1 MDSKRITALRAIMKR
16 EGIDYYYIPTADFHE
31 SEYVVEY
38 FKARKFITGFTGSAG
53 VAVIGQEEAWLWTDG
68 RYFIQAAAQIE
79 GSGFGLMKMGQ
90 EGVPTVMQYLG
101 EKLQEGQCIGFDARV
116 VNTNDAKEF
125 AKIAAKKHGSLKTDK
140 DLLDEVWTDRPALVH
155 QPADVLKDEFNG
167 EATASKL
174 ARVREQME
182 KEEAQYHIIS
192 TLDDIAWILNVRGND
207 IPHVPVVLSFLV
219 IGKEDTM
226 WFVEENALSDAVKEM
241 AAECGIT
248 IRPYED
254 VYAYA
259 ATIPEHSTVLLD
271 KRKVNYRITNALS
284 ETVHIVSKAN
294 PSQLMKAIKN
304 EIELENTRKAHLLD
318 GIAVTKFMYWLK
330 KNVGKIP
337 MDEVSVSDYLQS
349 LREQMEGYR
358 DISFDTIAGYNANAA
373 MMHYSATETDKKN
386 IEPEGLY
393 LVDSGGQYVGGTT
406 DVTRTIA
413 LGPVTDTMKKHFSKT
428 ACGMLRLADTRF
440 LYGCTGK
447 NVDIMAREPLW
458 ECYIDYKCGT
468 GHGIGYILNVH
479 EGPQN
484 IRWRFNPGVKE
495 AVLEEGMIV
504 SDEPGVYIE
513 GSHGIRIENILEVV
527 KEEKNG
533 DGQFMAFRHLTYV
546 PVDLDVID
554 TQYMEPSD
562 VRKLNAYH
570 AEVYKRLSP
579 YFEGEELEML
589 KKATRAV

>member
-125 AKIAAKKHGSLKTDK
+125 AKIAAKKHGSLKTDN

-219 IGKEDTM
+219 IGKEDAM

-259 ATIPEHSTVLLD
+259 ATIPENSTVLLD

-294 PSQLMKAIKN
+294 PSQLMKSIKN

-373 MMHYSATETDKKN
+373 MMHYKA
-386 IEPEGLY
+386 EPDTAAKLEPQGML
-393 LVDSGGQYVGGTT
+393 LVDSGGHYDTGTT
-406 DVTRTIA
+406 DITRTFV
-413 LGPVTDTMKKHFSKT
+413 LGPISDIQKKHFTMVVKSN
-428 ACGMLRLADTRF
+428 LNLANVKF
-440 LYGCTGK
+440 LYGCNGISLD
-447 NVDIMAREPLW
+447 VICREPIWKENL
-458 ECYIDYKCGT
+458 DYQCGT
-468 GHGIGYILNVH
+468 GHGVGYLLNVH
-479 EGPQN
+479 EGPN
-484 IRWRFNPGVKE
+484 SFRWQYRPGFDNPFE
-495 AVLEEGMIV
+495 AGMITT
-504 SDEPGVYIE
+504 DEPGIYLQDQY
-513 GSHGIRIENILEVV
+513 GIRTENELICF
-527 KEEKNG
+527 KGEKNQY
-533 DGQFMAFRHLTYV
+533 GQFMGFENITYV
-546 PVDLDVID
+546 PIDLDGID
-554 TQYMEPSD
+554 KQY
-562 VRKLNAYH
+562 LNAEDVKQLNDYH
-570 AEVYKRLSP
+570 KMVYEKISP
-579 YFEGEELEML
+579 YMTPEENEWL
-589 KKATRAV
+589 KEYTREI

>member
-125 AKIAAKKHGSLKTDK
+125 AKIATKKHGSLKTDK

-155 QPADVLKDEFNG
+155 QLADVLKDEFNG

-182 KEEAQYHIIS
+182 KEDAQYHIIS

-219 IGKEDTM
+219 IGKEDAM

-259 ATIPEHSTVLLD
+259 ATIPEHSIVLLD

-373 MMHYSATETDKKN
+373 MMHYKA
-386 IEPEGLY
+386 EPDTAAKLEPQGML
-393 LVDSGGQYVGGTT
+393 LVDSGGHYDTGTT
-406 DVTRTIA
+406 DITRTFV
-413 LGPVTDTMKKHFSKT
+413 LGPISDIQKKHFTMVVKSN
-428 ACGMLRLADTRF
+428 LNLANVKF
-440 LYGCTGK
+440 LYGCNGISLD
-447 NVDIMAREPLW
+447 VICREPIWKENL
-458 ECYIDYKCGT
+458 DYQCGT
-468 GHGIGYILNVH
+468 GHGVGYLLNVH
-479 EGPQN
+479 EGPN
-484 IRWRFNPGVKE
+484 SFRWQYRPGFDNPFE
-495 AVLEEGMIV
+495 AGMITT
-504 SDEPGVYIE
+504 DEPGIYLQDQY
-513 GSHGIRIENILEVV
+513 GIRTENELICV
-527 KEEKNG
+527 KGEKNQY
-533 DGQFMAFRHLTYV
+533 GQFMGFENITYV
-546 PVDLDVID
+546 PIDLDGID
-554 TQYMEPSD
+554 KQY
-562 VRKLNAYH
+562 LNAEDVKQLNDYH
-570 AEVYKRLSP
+570 KMVYEKISP
-579 YFEGEELEML
+579 YMTPEENEWL
-589 KKATRAV
+589 KEYTRAI

>member
-68 RYFIQAAAQIE
+68 RYFIQAASQIE

-125 AKIAAKKHGSLKTDK
+125 AKIAAKKHGSLKTDR
-140 DLLDEVWTDRPALVH
+140 DLLDEVWTDRPALIH

-219 IGKEDTM
+219 IGKEDAM

-259 ATIPEHSTVLLD
+259 ATIPENSTVLLD

-373 MMHYSATETDKKN
+373 MMHYKA
-386 IEPEGLY
+386 EPDTAAKLEPQGML
-393 LVDSGGQYVGGTT
+393 LVDSGGHYDTGTT
-406 DVTRTIA
+406 DITRTFV
-413 LGPVTDTMKKHFSKT
+413 LGPISDIQKKHFTMVVKSN
-428 ACGMLRLADTRF
+428 LNLANVKF
-440 LYGCTGK
+440 LYGCNGISLD
-447 NVDIMAREPLW
+447 VICREPIWKENL
-458 ECYIDYKCGT
+458 DYQCGT
-468 GHGIGYILNVH
+468 GHGVGYLLNVH
-479 EGPQN
+479 EGPN
-484 IRWRFNPGVKE
+484 SFRWQYRPGFDNPFE
-495 AVLEEGMIV
+495 AGMITT
-504 SDEPGVYIE
+504 DEPGIYLQDQY
-513 GSHGIRIENILEVV
+513 GIRTENELICV
-527 KEEKNG
+527 KGEKNQY
-533 DGQFMAFRHLTYV
+533 GQFMGFENITYV
-546 PVDLDVID
+546 PIDLDGID
-554 TQYMEPSD
+554 KQY
-562 VRKLNAYH
+562 LNAEDVKQLNDYH
-570 AEVYKRLSP
+570 KMVYEKISP
-579 YFEGEELEML
+579 YMTPEENEWL
-589 KKATRAV
+589 KEYTRAI

>member
-125 AKIAAKKHGSLKTDK
+125 AKIAAKKHGSLKTDN

-155 QPADVLKDEFNG
+155 QQADVLKDEFNG

-219 IGKEDTM
+219 IGKEDAM
-226 WFVEENALSDAVKEM
+226 WFVEENALSNAVKEM

-259 ATIPEHSTVLLD
+259 ATIPENSTVLLD

-373 MMHYSATETDKKN
+373 MMHYKA
-386 IEPEGLY
+386 EPDTAAKLEPQGML
-393 LVDSGGQYVGGTT
+393 LVDSGGHYDTGTT
-406 DVTRTIA
+406 DITRTFV
-413 LGPVTDTMKKHFSKT
+413 LGPISDIQKKHFTMVVKSN
-428 ACGMLRLADTRF
+428 LNLANVKF
-440 LYGCTGK
+440 LYGCNGISLD
-447 NVDIMAREPLW
+447 VICREPIWKENL
-458 ECYIDYKCGT
+458 DYQCGT
-468 GHGIGYILNVH
+468 GHGVGYLLNVH
-479 EGPQN
+479 EGPN
-484 IRWRFNPGVKE
+484 SFRWQYRPGFDNPFE
-495 AVLEEGMIV
+495 AGMITT
-504 SDEPGVYIE
+504 DEPGIYLQDQY
-513 GSHGIRIENILEVV
+513 GIRTENELICV
-527 KEEKNG
+527 KGEKNQY
-533 DGQFMAFRHLTYV
+533 GQFMGFENITYV
-546 PVDLDVID
+546 PIDLDGID
-554 TQYMEPSD
+554 KQY
-562 VRKLNAYH
+562 LNAEDVKQLNDYH
-570 AEVYKRLSP
+570 KMVYEKISP
-579 YFEGEELEML
+579 YMTPEENEWL
-589 KKATRAV
+589 KEYTREI

>member
-68 RYFIQAAAQIE
+68 RYFIQAASQIE

-125 AKIAAKKHGSLKTDK
+125 AKIAAKKHGSLKTDN

-219 IGKEDTM
+219 IGKEDAM

-259 ATIPEHSTVLLD
+259 ATIPENSTVLLD

-373 MMHYSATETDKKN
+373 MMHYKA
-386 IEPEGLY
+386 EPDTAAKLEPQGML
-393 LVDSGGQYVGGTT
+393 LVDSGGHYDTGTT
-406 DVTRTIA
+406 DITRTFV
-413 LGPVTDTMKKHFSKT
+413 LGPISDIQKKHFTMVVKSN
-428 ACGMLRLADTRF
+428 LNLANVKF
-440 LYGCTGK
+440 LYGCNGISLD
-447 NVDIMAREPLW
+447 VICREPIWKENL
-458 ECYIDYKCGT
+458 DYQCGT
-468 GHGIGYILNVH
+468 GHGVGYLLNVH
-479 EGPQN
+479 EGPN
-484 IRWRFNPGVKE
+484 SFRWQYRPGFDNPFE
-495 AVLEEGMIV
+495 AGMITT
-504 SDEPGVYIE
+504 DEPGIYLQDQY
-513 GSHGIRIENILEVV
+513 GIRTENELICV
-527 KEEKNG
+527 KGEKNQY
-533 DGQFMAFRHLTYV
+533 GQFMGFENITYV
-546 PVDLDVID
+546 PIDLDGID
-554 TQYMEPSD
+554 KQY
-562 VRKLNAYH
+562 LNAEDVKQLNDYH
-570 AEVYKRLSP
+570 KMVYEKISP
-579 YFEGEELEML
+579 YMTPEENEWL
-589 KKATRAV
+589 KEYTREI

>member
-125 AKIAAKKHGSLKTDK
+125 AKIAAKKHGSLKTDN

-182 KEEAQYHIIS
+182 NEEAQYHIIS

-219 IGKEDTM
+219 IGKEDAM

-259 ATIPEHSTVLLD
+259 ATIPENSTVLLD

-373 MMHYSATETDKKN
+373 MMHYKA
-386 IEPEGLY
+386 EPDTAAKLEPQGML
-393 LVDSGGQYVGGTT
+393 LVDSGGHYDTGTT
-406 DVTRTIA
+406 DITRTFV
-413 LGPVTDTMKKHFSKT
+413 LGPISDIQKKHFTMVVKSN
-428 ACGMLRLADTRF
+428 LNLANVKF
-440 LYGCTGK
+440 LYGCNGISLD
-447 NVDIMAREPLW
+447 VICREPIWKENL
-458 ECYIDYKCGT
+458 DYQCGT
-468 GHGIGYILNVH
+468 GHGVGYLLNVH
-479 EGPQN
+479 EGPN
-484 IRWRFNPGVKE
+484 SFRWQYRPGFDNPFE
-495 AVLEEGMIV
+495 AGMITT
-504 SDEPGVYIE
+504 DEPGIYLQDQY
-513 GSHGIRIENILEVV
+513 GIRTENELICV
-527 KEEKNG
+527 KGEKNQY
-533 DGQFMAFRHLTYV
+533 GQFMGFENITYV
-546 PVDLDVID
+546 PIDLDGID
-554 TQYMEPSD
+554 KQY
-562 VRKLNAYH
+562 LNAEDVKQLNDYH
-570 AEVYKRLSP
+570 KMVYEKISP
-579 YFEGEELEML
+579 YMTPEENEWL
-589 KKATRAV
+589 KEYTREI

>member
-68 RYFIQAAAQIE
+68 RYFIQAASQIE

-125 AKIAAKKHGSLKTDK
+125 AKIAAKKHGSLKIDK

-167 EATASKL
+167 ESTASKL

-219 IGKEDTM
+219 IGKEDAM
-226 WFVEENALSDAVKEM
+226 WFVEENALSDVVKEM

-259 ATIPEHSTVLLD
+259 ATIPENSTVLLD

-373 MMHYSATETDKKN
+373 MMHYKA
-386 IEPEGLY
+386 EPDTAAKLEPQGML
-393 LVDSGGQYVGGTT
+393 LVDSGGHYDTGTT
-406 DVTRTIA
+406 DITRTFV
-413 LGPVTDTMKKHFSKT
+413 LGPISDIQKKHFTMVVKSN
-428 ACGMLRLADTRF
+428 LNLANVKF
-440 LYGCTGK
+440 LYGCNGISLD
-447 NVDIMAREPLW
+447 VICREPIWKENL
-458 ECYIDYKCGT
+458 DYQCGT
-468 GHGIGYILNVH
+468 GHGVGYLLNVH
-479 EGPQN
+479 EGPN
-484 IRWRFNPGVKE
+484 SFRWQYRPGFDNPFE
-495 AVLEEGMIV
+495 AGMITT
-504 SDEPGVYIE
+504 DEPGIYLQDQY
-513 GSHGIRIENILEVV
+513 GIRTENELICV
-527 KEEKNG
+527 KGEKNQY
-533 DGQFMAFRHLTYV
+533 GQFMGFENITYV
-546 PVDLDVID
+546 PIDLDGID
-554 TQYMEPSD
+554 KQY
-562 VRKLNAYH
+562 LNAEDVKQLNDYH
-570 AEVYKRLSP
+570 KMVYEKISP
-579 YFEGEELEML
+579 YMTSEENEWL
-589 KKATRAV
+589 KEYTRAI

>member
-68 RYFIQAAAQIE
+68 RYFIQAASQIE

-125 AKIAAKKHGSLKTDK
+125 AKIAAKKHGSLKTDN

-219 IGKEDTM
+219 IGKEDAM
-226 WFVEENALSDAVKEM
+226 WFVEENALSDEVKEM

-259 ATIPEHSTVLLD
+259 ATIPENSTVLLD

-373 MMHYSATETDKKN
+373 MMHYKA
-386 IEPEGLY
+386 EPDTAAKLEPQGML
-393 LVDSGGQYVGGTT
+393 LVDSGGHYDTGTT
-406 DVTRTIA
+406 DITRTFV
-413 LGPVTDTMKKHFSKT
+413 LGPISDIQKKHFTMVVKSN
-428 ACGMLRLADTRF
+428 LNLANVKF
-440 LYGCTGK
+440 LYGCNGISLD
-447 NVDIMAREPLW
+447 VICREPIWKENL
-458 ECYIDYKCGT
+458 DYQCGT
-468 GHGIGYILNVH
+468 GHGVGYLLNVH
-479 EGPQN
+479 EGPN
-484 IRWRFNPGVKE
+484 SFRWQYRPGFDNPFE
-495 AVLEEGMIV
+495 AGMITT
-504 SDEPGVYIE
+504 DEPGIYLQDQY
-513 GSHGIRIENILEVV
+513 GIRTENELICV
-527 KEEKNG
+527 KGEKNQY
-533 DGQFMAFRHLTYV
+533 GQFMGFENITYV
-546 PVDLDVID
+546 PIDLDGID
-554 TQYMEPSD
+554 KQY
-562 VRKLNAYH
+562 LNAEDVKQLNDYH
-570 AEVYKRLSP
+570 KMVYEKISP
-579 YFEGEELEML
+579 YMTSEENEWL
-589 KKATRAV
+589 KEYTRAI

>member
-125 AKIAAKKHGSLKTDK
+125 AKIAAKKHGSLKIDK

-219 IGKEDTM
+219 IGKEDAM

-259 ATIPEHSTVLLD
+259 ATIPENSTVLLD

-373 MMHYSATETDKKN
+373 MMHYKA
-386 IEPEGLY
+386 EPDTAAKLEPQGML
-393 LVDSGGQYVGGTT
+393 LVDSGGHYDTGTT
-406 DVTRTIA
+406 DITRTFV
-413 LGPVTDTMKKHFSKT
+413 LGPISDIQKKHFTMVVKSN
-428 ACGMLRLADTRF
+428 LNLANVKF
-440 LYGCTGK
+440 LYGCNGISLD
-447 NVDIMAREPLW
+447 VICREPIWKENL
-458 ECYIDYKCGT
+458 DYQCGT
-468 GHGIGYILNVH
+468 GHGVGYLLNVH
-479 EGPQN
+479 EGPN
-484 IRWRFNPGVKE
+484 SFRWQYRPGFDNPFE
-495 AVLEEGMIV
+495 AGMITT
-504 SDEPGVYIE
+504 DEPGIYLQDQY
-513 GSHGIRIENILEVV
+513 GIRTENELICV
-527 KEEKNG
+527 KGEKNQY
-533 DGQFMAFRHLTYV
+533 GQFMGFENITYV
-546 PVDLDVID
+546 PIDLDGID
-554 TQYMEPSD
+554 KQY
-562 VRKLNAYH
+562 LNAEDVKQLNDYH
-570 AEVYKRLSP
+570 KMVYEKISP
-579 YFEGEELEML
+579 YMTPEENEWL
-589 KKATRAV
+589 KEYTREI

>member
-125 AKIAAKKHGSLKTDK
+125 AKIAAKKHGSLKIDK

-167 EATASKL
+167 ESTASKL

-219 IGKEDTM
+219 IGKEDAM

-259 ATIPEHSTVLLD
+259 ATIPENSTVLLD

-373 MMHYSATETDKKN
+373 MMHYKA
-386 IEPEGLY
+386 EPDTAAKLEPQGML
-393 LVDSGGQYVGGTT
+393 LVDSGGHYDTGTT
-406 DVTRTIA
+406 DITRTFV
-413 LGPVTDTMKKHFSKT
+413 LGPISDIQKKHFTMVVKSN
-428 ACGMLRLADTRF
+428 LNLANVKF
-440 LYGCTGK
+440 LYGCNGISLD
-447 NVDIMAREPLW
+447 VICREPIWKENL
-458 ECYIDYKCGT
+458 DYQCGT
-468 GHGIGYILNVH
+468 GHGVGYLLNVH
-479 EGPQN
+479 EGPN
-484 IRWRFNPGVKE
+484 SFRWQYRPGFDNPFE
-495 AVLEEGMIV
+495 AGMITT
-504 SDEPGVYIE
+504 DEPGIYLQDQY
-513 GSHGIRIENILEVV
+513 GIRTENELICF
-527 KEEKNG
+527 KGEKNQY
-533 DGQFMAFRHLTYV
+533 GQFMGFENITYV
-546 PVDLDVID
+546 PIDLDGID
-554 TQYMEPSD
+554 KQY
-562 VRKLNAYH
+562 LNAEDVKQLNDYH
-570 AEVYKRLSP
+570 KMVYEKISP
-579 YFEGEELEML
+579 YMTPEENEWL
-589 KKATRAV
+589 KEYTREI

>member
-68 RYFIQAAAQIE
+68 RYFIQAASQIE

-125 AKIAAKKHGSLKTDK
+125 AKIAAKKHGSLKTDN

-219 IGKEDTM
+219 IGKEDAM

-259 ATIPEHSTVLLD
+259 ATIPENSTVLLD

-294 PSQLMKAIKN
+294 PSQLMKSIKN

-373 MMHYSATETDKKN
+373 MMHYKA
-386 IEPEGLY
+386 EPDTAAKLEPQGML
-393 LVDSGGQYVGGTT
+393 LVDSGGHYDTGTT
-406 DVTRTIA
+406 DITRTFV
-413 LGPVTDTMKKHFSKT
+413 LGPISDIQKKHFTMVVKSN
-428 ACGMLRLADTRF
+428 LNLANVKF
-440 LYGCTGK
+440 LYGCNGISLD
-447 NVDIMAREPLW
+447 VICREPIWKENL
-458 ECYIDYKCGT
+458 DYQCGT
-468 GHGIGYILNVH
+468 GHGVGYLLNVH
-479 EGPQN
+479 EGPN
-484 IRWRFNPGVKE
+484 SFRWQYRPGFDNPFE
-495 AVLEEGMIV
+495 AGMITT
-504 SDEPGVYIE
+504 DEPGIYLQDQY
-513 GSHGIRIENILEVV
+513 GIRTENELICV
-527 KEEKNG
+527 KGEKNQY
-533 DGQFMAFRHLTYV
+533 GQFMGFGNITYV
-546 PVDLDVID
+546 PIDLDGID
-554 TQYMEPSD
+554 KQH
-562 VRKLNAYH
+562 LNAEDVKQLNDYH
-570 AEVYKRLSP
+570 KMVYEKISP
-579 YFEGEELEML
+579 YMTPEENEWL
-589 KKATRAV
+589 KEYTREI

>member
-125 AKIAAKKHGSLKTDK
+125 AKIAAKKHGSLKTDN

-182 KEEAQYHIIS
+182 NEEAQYHIIS

-219 IGKEDTM
+219 IGKEDAM
-226 WFVEENALSDAVKEM
+226 WFVEENALNDAVKEM

-259 ATIPEHSTVLLD
+259 ATIPENSTVLLD

-373 MMHYSATETDKKN
+373 MMHYKA
-386 IEPEGLY
+386 EPDTAAKLEPQGML
-393 LVDSGGQYVGGTT
+393 LVDSGGHYDTGTT
-406 DVTRTIA
+406 DITRTFV
-413 LGPVTDTMKKHFSKT
+413 LGPISDIQKKHFTMVVKSN
-428 ACGMLRLADTRF
+428 LNLANVKF
-440 LYGCTGK
+440 LYGCNGISLD
-447 NVDIMAREPLW
+447 VICREPIWKENL
-458 ECYIDYKCGT
+458 DYQCGT
-468 GHGIGYILNVH
+468 GHGVGYLLNVH
-479 EGPQN
+479 EGPN
-484 IRWRFNPGVKE
+484 SFRWQYRPGFDNPFE
-495 AVLEEGMIV
+495 AGMITT
-504 SDEPGVYIE
+504 DEPGIYLQDQY
-513 GSHGIRIENILEVV
+513 GIRTENELICF
-527 KEEKNG
+527 KGEKNQY
-533 DGQFMAFRHLTYV
+533 GQFMGFENITYV
-546 PVDLDVID
+546 PIDLDGID
-554 TQYMEPSD
+554 KQYLSAED
-562 VRKLNAYH
+562 VKQLNDYH
-570 AEVYKRLSP
+570 KMVYEKISP
-579 YFEGEELEML
+579 YMTPEENEWL
-589 KKATRAV
+589 KEYTREI

>member
-68 RYFIQAAAQIE
+68 RYFIQAASQIE

-125 AKIAAKKHGSLKTDK
+125 AKIAAKKHGSLKTDN

-219 IGKEDTM
+219 IGKEDAM

-259 ATIPEHSTVLLD
+259 ATIPENSTVLLD

-294 PSQLMKAIKN
+294 PSQLMKSIKN

-373 MMHYSATETDKKN
+373 MMHYKA
-386 IEPEGLY
+386 EPDTAAKLEPQGML
-393 LVDSGGQYVGGTT
+393 LVDSGGHYDTGTT
-406 DVTRTIA
+406 DITRTFV
-413 LGPVTDTMKKHFSKT
+413 LGPISDIQKKHFTMVVKSN
-428 ACGMLRLADTRF
+428 LNLANVKF
-440 LYGCTGK
+440 LYGCNGISLD
-447 NVDIMAREPLW
+447 VICREPIWKENL
-458 ECYIDYKCGT
+458 DYQCGT
-468 GHGIGYILNVH
+468 GHGVGYLLNVH
-479 EGPQN
+479 EGPN
-484 IRWRFNPGVKE
+484 SFRWQYRPGFDNPFE
-495 AVLEEGMIV
+495 AGMITT
-504 SDEPGVYIE
+504 DEPGIYLQDQD
-513 GSHGIRIENILEVV
+513 GIRTENELICV
-527 KEEKNG
+527 KGEKNQY
-533 DGQFMAFRHLTYV
+533 GQFMGFENITYV
-546 PVDLDVID
+546 PIDLDGID
-554 TQYMEPSD
+554 KQH
-562 VRKLNAYH
+562 LNAEDVKQLNDYH
-570 AEVYKRLSP
+570 KMVYEKISP
-579 YFEGEELEML
+579 YMTPEENEWL
-589 KKATRAV
+589 KEYTREI

>member
-68 RYFIQAAAQIE
+68 RYFIQAASQIE

-219 IGKEDTM
+219 IGKEDAM

-259 ATIPEHSTVLLD
+259 ATIPENSTVLLD
-271 KRKVNYRITNALS
+271 KRKVNFRITNALS

-373 MMHYSATETDKKN
+373 MMHYKA
-386 IEPEGLY
+386 EPDTAAKLEPQGML
-393 LVDSGGQYVGGTT
+393 LVDSGGHYDTGTT
-406 DVTRTIA
+406 DITRTFV
-413 LGPVTDTMKKHFSKT
+413 LGPISDIQKKHFTMVVKSN
-428 ACGMLRLADTRF
+428 LNLANVKF
-440 LYGCTGK
+440 LYGCNGISLD
-447 NVDIMAREPLW
+447 VICREPIWKENL
-458 ECYIDYKCGT
+458 DYQCGT
-468 GHGIGYILNVH
+468 GHGVGYLLNVH
-479 EGPQN
+479 EGPN
-484 IRWRFNPGVKE
+484 SFRWQYRPGFDNPFE
-495 AVLEEGMIV
+495 AGMITT
-504 SDEPGVYIE
+504 DEPGIYLQDQY
-513 GSHGIRIENILEVV
+513 GIRTENELICV
-527 KEEKNG
+527 KGEKNQY
-533 DGQFMAFRHLTYV
+533 GQFMGFENITYV
-546 PVDLDVID
+546 PIDLDGID
-554 TQYMEPSD
+554 KQY
-562 VRKLNAYH
+562 LNAEDVKQLNDYH
-570 AEVYKRLSP
+570 KMVYEKISP
-579 YFEGEELEML
+579 YMTPEENEWL
-589 KKATRAV
+589 KEYTREI

>member
-68 RYFIQAAAQIE
+68 RYFIQAASQIE

-125 AKIAAKKHGSLKTDK
+125 AKIAAKKHGSLKTDN

-155 QPADVLKDEFNG
+155 QLADVLKDEFNG

-219 IGKEDTM
+219 IGKEDAM

-259 ATIPEHSTVLLD
+259 ATIPENSTVLLD

-294 PSQLMKAIKN
+294 PSQLMKSIKN

-373 MMHYSATETDKKN
+373 MMHYKA
-386 IEPEGLY
+386 EPDTAAKLEPQGML
-393 LVDSGGQYVGGTT
+393 LVDSGGHYDTGTT
-406 DVTRTIA
+406 DITRTFV
-413 LGPVTDTMKKHFSKT
+413 LGPISDIQKKHFTMVVKSN
-428 ACGMLRLADTRF
+428 LNLANVKF
-440 LYGCTGK
+440 LYGCNGISLD
-447 NVDIMAREPLW
+447 VICREPIWKENL
-458 ECYIDYKCGT
+458 DYQCGT
-468 GHGIGYILNVH
+468 GHGVGYLLNVH
-479 EGPQN
+479 EGPN
-484 IRWRFNPGVKE
+484 SFRWQYRPGFDNPFE
-495 AVLEEGMIV
+495 AGMITT
-504 SDEPGVYIE
+504 DEPGIYLQDQY
-513 GSHGIRIENILEVV
+513 GIRTENELICV
-527 KEEKNG
+527 KGEKNQY
-533 DGQFMAFRHLTYV
+533 GQFMGFENITYV
-546 PVDLDVID
+546 PIDLDGID
-554 TQYMEPSD
+554 KQH
-562 VRKLNAYH
+562 LNAEDVKQLNDYH
-570 AEVYKRLSP
+570 KMVYEKISP
-579 YFEGEELEML
+579 YMTPEENEWL
-589 KKATRAV
+589 KEYTREI

>member
-68 RYFIQAAAQIE
+68 RYFIQAASQIE

-125 AKIAAKKHGSLKTDK
+125 AKIAAKKHGSLKTDR
-140 DLLDEVWTDRPALVH
+140 DLLDEVWTDRPALIH

-167 EATASKL
+167 ESTASKL

-219 IGKEDTM
+219 IGKEDAM

-259 ATIPEHSTVLLD
+259 ATIPENSTVLLD

-373 MMHYSATETDKKN
+373 MMHYKA
-386 IEPEGLY
+386 EPDTAAKLEPQGML
-393 LVDSGGQYVGGTT
+393 LVDSGGHYDTGTT
-406 DVTRTIA
+406 DITRTFV
-413 LGPVTDTMKKHFSKT
+413 LGPISDIQKKHFTMVVKSN
-428 ACGMLRLADTRF
+428 LNLANVKF
-440 LYGCTGK
+440 LYGCNGISLD
-447 NVDIMAREPLW
+447 VICREPIWKENL
-458 ECYIDYKCGT
+458 DYQCGT
-468 GHGIGYILNVH
+468 GHGVGYLLNVH
-479 EGPQN
+479 EGPN
-484 IRWRFNPGVKE
+484 SFRWQYRPGFDNPFE
-495 AVLEEGMIV
+495 AGMITT
-504 SDEPGVYIE
+504 DEPGIYLQDQY
-513 GSHGIRIENILEVV
+513 GIRTENELICVEG
-527 KEEKNG
+527 EKNQY
-533 DGQFMAFRHLTYV
+533 GQFMGFENITYV
-546 PVDLDVID
+546 PIDLDGID
-554 TQYMEPSD
+554 KQY
-562 VRKLNAYH
+562 LNAEDVKQLNDYH
-570 AEVYKRLSP
+570 KMVYEKISP
-579 YFEGEELEML
+579 YMTPEENEWL
-589 KKATRAV
+589 KEYTREI

>member
-1 MDSKRITALRAIMKR
+1 MDSKRITALREVMKR

-90 EGVPTVMQYLG
+90 EGVPTVMQYLD

-219 IGKEDTM
+219 IGKEDAM

-259 ATIPEHSTVLLD
+259 ATIPENSTVLLD

-373 MMHYSATETDKKN
+373 MMHYKA
-386 IEPEGLY
+386 EPDTAAKLEPQGML
-393 LVDSGGQYVGGTT
+393 LVDSGGHYDTGTT
-406 DVTRTIA
+406 DITRTFV
-413 LGPVTDTMKKHFSKT
+413 LGPISDIQKKHFTMVVKSN
-428 ACGMLRLADTRF
+428 LNLANVKF
-440 LYGCTGK
+440 LYGCNGISLD
-447 NVDIMAREPLW
+447 VICREPIWKENL
-458 ECYIDYKCGT
+458 DYQCGT
-468 GHGIGYILNVH
+468 GHGVGYLLNVH
-479 EGPQN
+479 EGPN
-484 IRWRFNPGVKE
+484 SFRWQYRPGFDNPFE
-495 AVLEEGMIV
+495 AGMITT
-504 SDEPGVYIE
+504 DEPGIYLQDQY
-513 GSHGIRIENILEVV
+513 GIRTENELICV
-527 KEEKNG
+527 KGEKNQY
-533 DGQFMAFRHLTYV
+533 GQFMGFENITYV
-546 PVDLDVID
+546 PIDLDGID
-554 TQYMEPSD
+554 KQY
-562 VRKLNAYH
+562 LNAEDVKQLNDYH
-570 AEVYKRLSP
+570 KMVYEKISP
-579 YFEGEELEML
+579 YMTPEENEWL
-589 KKATRAV
+589 KEYTREI

>member
-68 RYFIQAAAQIE
+68 RYFIQAASQIE

-125 AKIAAKKHGSLKTDK
+125 AKIAAKKHGSLKTDN

-219 IGKEDTM
+219 IGKEDAM

-259 ATIPEHSTVLLD
+259 ATIPENSTVLLD
-271 KRKVNYRITNALS
+271 KRKVNYRITKALS

-373 MMHYSATETDKKN
+373 MMHYKA
-386 IEPEGLY
+386 EPDTAAKLEPQGML
-393 LVDSGGQYVGGTT
+393 LVDSGGHYDTGTT
-406 DVTRTIA
+406 DITRTFV
-413 LGPVTDTMKKHFSKT
+413 LGPISDIQKKHFTMVVKSN
-428 ACGMLRLADTRF
+428 LNLANVKF
-440 LYGCTGK
+440 LYGCNGISLD
-447 NVDIMAREPLW
+447 VICREPIWKENL
-458 ECYIDYKCGT
+458 DYQCGT
-468 GHGIGYILNVH
+468 GHGVGYLLNVH
-479 EGPQN
+479 EGPN
-484 IRWRFNPGVKE
+484 SFRWQYRPGFDNPFE
-495 AVLEEGMIV
+495 AGMITT
-504 SDEPGVYIE
+504 DEPGIYLQDQY
-513 GSHGIRIENILEVV
+513 GIRTENELICV
-527 KEEKNG
+527 KGEKNQY
-533 DGQFMAFRHLTYV
+533 GQFMGFENITYV
-546 PVDLDVID
+546 PIDLDGID
-554 TQYMEPSD
+554 KQH
-562 VRKLNAYH
+562 LNAEDVKQLNDYH
-570 AEVYKRLSP
+570 KMVYEKISP
-579 YFEGEELEML
+579 YMTPEENEWL
-589 KKATRAV
+589 KEYTREI

>member
-125 AKIAAKKHGSLKTDK
+125 AKIAAKKHGSLKTDR
-140 DLLDEVWTDRPALVH
+140 DLLDEVWTDRPALIH

-219 IGKEDTM
+219 IGKEDAM

-259 ATIPEHSTVLLD
+259 ATIPENSTVLLD

-373 MMHYSATETDKKN
+373 MMHYKA
-386 IEPEGLY
+386 EPDTAAKLEPQGML
-393 LVDSGGQYVGGTT
+393 LVDSGGHYDTGTT
-406 DVTRTIA
+406 DITRTFV
-413 LGPVTDTMKKHFSKT
+413 LGPISDIQKKHFTMVVKSN
-428 ACGMLRLADTRF
+428 LNLANVKF
-440 LYGCTGK
+440 LYGCNGISLD
-447 NVDIMAREPLW
+447 VICREPIWKENL
-458 ECYIDYKCGT
+458 DYQCGT
-468 GHGIGYILNVH
+468 GHGVGYLLNVH
-479 EGPQN
+479 EGPN
-484 IRWRFNPGVKE
+484 SFRWQYRPGFDNPFE
-495 AVLEEGMIV
+495 AGMITT
-504 SDEPGVYIE
+504 DEPGIYLQDQY
-513 GSHGIRIENILEVV
+513 GIRTENELICV
-527 KEEKNG
+527 KGEKNQY
-533 DGQFMAFRHLTYV
+533 GQFMGFENITYV
-546 PVDLDVID
+546 PIDLDGID
-554 TQYMEPSD
+554 KQY
-562 VRKLNAYH
+562 LNAEDVKQLNDYH
-570 AEVYKRLSP
+570 KMVYEKISP
-579 YFEGEELEML
+579 YMTPEENEWL
-589 KKATRAV
+589 KEYTREI

>member
-68 RYFIQAAAQIE
+68 RYFIQAANQIE

-125 AKIAAKKHGSLKTDK
+125 AKIAAKKHGSLKIDK

-219 IGKEDTM
+219 IRKEDAM
-226 WFVEENALSDAVKEM
+226 WFVEENALSDAIKEM

-259 ATIPEHSTVLLD
+259 ATIPENSTVLLD

-373 MMHYSATETDKKN
+373 MMHYKA
-386 IEPEGLY
+386 EPDTAAKLEPQGML
-393 LVDSGGQYVGGTT
+393 LVDSGGHYDTGTT
-406 DVTRTIA
+406 DITRTFV
-413 LGPVTDTMKKHFSKT
+413 LGPISDIQKKHFTMVVKSN
-428 ACGMLRLADTRF
+428 LNLANVKF
-440 LYGCTGK
+440 LYGCNGISLD
-447 NVDIMAREPLW
+447 VICREPIWKENL
-458 ECYIDYKCGT
+458 DYQCGT
-468 GHGIGYILNVH
+468 GHGVGYLLNVH
-479 EGPQN
+479 EGPN
-484 IRWRFNPGVKE
+484 SFRWQYRPGFDNPFE
-495 AVLEEGMIV
+495 AGMITT
-504 SDEPGVYIE
+504 DEPGIYLQDQY
-513 GSHGIRIENILEVV
+513 GIRTENELICV
-527 KEEKNG
+527 KGEKNQY
-533 DGQFMAFRHLTYV
+533 GQFMGFENITYV
-546 PVDLDVID
+546 PIDLDGID
-554 TQYMEPSD
+554 KQY
-562 VRKLNAYH
+562 LNAEDVKQLNDYH
-570 AEVYKRLSP
+570 KMVYEKISP
-579 YFEGEELEML
+579 YMTPEENEWL
-589 KKATRAV
+589 KEYTREI

>member
-1 MDSKRITALRAIMKR
+1 MDSKRITALRVIMKR

-167 EATASKL
+167 ESTASKL

-219 IGKEDTM
+219 IGKEDAM

-259 ATIPEHSTVLLD
+259 ATIPEHRTVLLD

-373 MMHYSATETDKKN
+373 MMHYKA
-386 IEPEGLY
+386 EPDTAAKLEPQGML
-393 LVDSGGQYVGGTT
+393 LVDSGGHYDTGTT
-406 DVTRTIA
+406 DITRTFV
-413 LGPVTDTMKKHFSKT
+413 LGPISDIQKKHFTMVVKSN
-428 ACGMLRLADTRF
+428 LNLANVKF
-440 LYGCTGK
+440 LYGCNGISLD
-447 NVDIMAREPLW
+447 VICREPIWKENL
-458 ECYIDYKCGT
+458 DYQCGT
-468 GHGIGYILNVH
+468 GHGVGYLLNVH
-479 EGPQN
+479 EGPN
-484 IRWRFNPGVKE
+484 SFRWQYRPGFDNPFE
-495 AVLEEGMIV
+495 AGMITT
-504 SDEPGVYIE
+504 DEPGIYLQDQY
-513 GSHGIRIENILEVV
+513 GIRTENELICF
-527 KEEKNG
+527 KGEKNQY
-533 DGQFMAFRHLTYV
+533 GQFMGFENITYV
-546 PVDLDVID
+546 PIDLDGID
-554 TQYMEPSD
+554 KQYLSAED
-562 VRKLNAYH
+562 VKQLNDYH
-570 AEVYKRLSP
+570 KMVYEKISP
-579 YFEGEELEML
+579 YMTPEENEWL
-589 KKATRAV
+589 KEYTRAI

>member
-68 RYFIQAAAQIE
+68 RYFIQAASQIE

-125 AKIAAKKHGSLKTDK
+125 AKIAAKKHGSLKTDN

-219 IGKEDTM
+219 IGKEDAM

-259 ATIPEHSTVLLD
+259 ATIPENSTVLLD

-294 PSQLMKAIKN
+294 PSQLMKSIKN

-373 MMHYSATETDKKN
+373 MMHYKA
-386 IEPEGLY
+386 EPDTAAKLEPQGML
-393 LVDSGGQYVGGTT
+393 LVDSGGHYDTGTT
-406 DVTRTIA
+406 DITRTFV
-413 LGPVTDTMKKHFSKT
+413 LGPISDIQKKHFTMVVKSN
-428 ACGMLRLADTRF
+428 LNLANVKF
-440 LYGCTGK
+440 LYGCNGISLD
-447 NVDIMAREPLW
+447 VICREPIWKENL
-458 ECYIDYKCGT
+458 DYQCGT
-468 GHGIGYILNVH
+468 GHGVGYLLNVH
-479 EGPQN
+479 EGPN
-484 IRWRFNPGVKE
+484 SFRWQYRPGFDNPFE
-495 AVLEEGMIV
+495 AGMITT
-504 SDEPGVYIE
+504 DEPGIYLQDQY
-513 GSHGIRIENILEVV
+513 GIRTENELICV
-527 KEEKNG
+527 KGEKNQY
-533 DGQFMAFRHLTYV
+533 GQFMGFENITYV
-546 PVDLDVID
+546 PIDLDGID
-554 TQYMEPSD
+554 KQY
-562 VRKLNAYH
+562 LNAEDVKQLNDYH
-570 AEVYKRLSP
+570 KMVYEKISP
-579 YFEGEELEML
+579 YMTPEENEWL
-589 KKATRAV
+589 KEYTRAI

>member
-125 AKIAAKKHGSLKTDK
+125 AKIAAKKHGSLKTDN

-182 KEEAQYHIIS
+182 NEEAQYHIIS

-219 IGKEDTM
+219 IGKEDAM
-226 WFVEENALSDAVKEM
+226 WFVEENALNDAVKEM

-259 ATIPEHSTVLLD
+259 ATIPENSTVLLD

-373 MMHYSATETDKKN
+373 MMHYKA
-386 IEPEGLY
+386 EPDTAAKLEPQGML
-393 LVDSGGQYVGGTT
+393 LVDSGGHYDTGTT
-406 DVTRTIA
+406 DITRTFV
-413 LGPVTDTMKKHFSKT
+413 LGPISDIQKKHFTMVVKSN
-428 ACGMLRLADTRF
+428 LNLANVKF
-440 LYGCTGK
+440 LYGCNGISLD
-447 NVDIMAREPLW
+447 VICREPIWKENL
-458 ECYIDYKCGT
+458 DYQCGT
-468 GHGIGYILNVH
+468 GHGVGYLLNVH
-479 EGPQN
+479 EGPN
-484 IRWRFNPGVKE
+484 SFRWQYRPGFDNPFE
-495 AVLEEGMIV
+495 AGMITT
-504 SDEPGVYIE
+504 DEPGIYLQDQY
-513 GSHGIRIENILEVV
+513 GIRTENELICV
-527 KEEKNG
+527 KGEKNQY
-533 DGQFMAFRHLTYV
+533 GQFMGFENITYV
-546 PVDLDVID
+546 PIDLDGID
-554 TQYMEPSD
+554 KQY
-562 VRKLNAYH
+562 LNAEDVKQLNDYH
-570 AEVYKRLSP
+570 KMVYEKISP
-579 YFEGEELEML
+579 YMTSEENEWL
-589 KKATRAV
+589 KEYTRAI

>member
-1 MDSKRITALRAIMKR
+1 MDSKRITALRVIMKR

-125 AKIAAKKHGSLKTDK
+125 AKIAAKKHGSLKTDN

-155 QPADVLKDEFNG
+155 QLVDVLKDEFNG

-219 IGKEDTM
+219 IGKEDAM

-259 ATIPEHSTVLLD
+259 ATIPENSTVLLD

-294 PSQLMKAIKN
+294 PSQLMKSIKN

-373 MMHYSATETDKKN
+373 MMHYKA
-386 IEPEGLY
+386 EPDTAAKLEPQGML
-393 LVDSGGQYVGGTT
+393 LVDSGGHYDTGTT
-406 DVTRTIA
+406 DITRTFV
-413 LGPVTDTMKKHFSKT
+413 LGPISDIQKKHFTMVVKSN
-428 ACGMLRLADTRF
+428 LNLANVKF
-440 LYGCTGK
+440 LYGCNGISLD
-447 NVDIMAREPLW
+447 VICREPIWKENL
-458 ECYIDYKCGT
+458 DYQCGT
-468 GHGIGYILNVH
+468 GHGVGYLLNVH
-479 EGPQN
+479 EGPN
-484 IRWRFNPGVKE
+484 SFRWQYRPGFDNPFE
-495 AVLEEGMIV
+495 AGMITT
-504 SDEPGVYIE
+504 DEPGIYLQDQY
-513 GSHGIRIENILEVV
+513 GIRTENELICF
-527 KEEKNG
+527 KGEKNQY
-533 DGQFMAFRHLTYV
+533 GQFMGFENITYV
-546 PVDLDVID
+546 PIDLDGID
-554 TQYMEPSD
+554 KQY
-562 VRKLNAYH
+562 LNAEDVKQLNDYH
-570 AEVYKRLSP
+570 KMVYEKISP
-579 YFEGEELEML
+579 YMTPEENEWL
-589 KKATRAV
+589 KEYTREI

>member
-182 KEEAQYHIIS
+182 NEEAQYHIIS

-219 IGKEDTM
+219 IGKEDAM
-226 WFVEENALSDAVKEM
+226 WFVEENALSNAVKEM

-259 ATIPEHSTVLLD
+259 ATIPENSTVLLD

-373 MMHYSATETDKKN
+373 MMHYKA
-386 IEPEGLY
+386 EPDTAAKLEPQGML
-393 LVDSGGQYVGGTT
+393 LVDSGGHYDTGTT
-406 DVTRTIA
+406 DITRTFV
-413 LGPVTDTMKKHFSKT
+413 LGPISDIQKKHFTMVVKSN
-428 ACGMLRLADTRF
+428 LNLANVKF
-440 LYGCTGK
+440 LYGCNGISLD
-447 NVDIMAREPLW
+447 VICREPIWKENL
-458 ECYIDYKCGT
+458 DYQCGT
-468 GHGIGYILNVH
+468 GHGVGYLLNVH
-479 EGPQN
+479 EGPN
-484 IRWRFNPGVKE
+484 SFRWQYRPGFDNPFE
-495 AVLEEGMIV
+495 AGMITT
-504 SDEPGVYIE
+504 DEPGIYLQDQY
-513 GSHGIRIENILEVV
+513 GIRTENELICV
-527 KEEKNG
+527 KGEKNQY
-533 DGQFMAFRHLTYV
+533 GQFMGFENITYV
-546 PVDLDVID
+546 PIDLDGID
-554 TQYMEPSD
+554 KQY
-562 VRKLNAYH
+562 LNAEDVKQLNDYH
-570 AEVYKRLSP
+570 KMVYEKISP
-579 YFEGEELEML
+579 YMTPEENEWL
-589 KKATRAV
+589 KEYTREI

>member
-116 VNTNDAKEF
+116 VNTNDAKKI
-125 AKIAAKKHGSLKTDK
+125 AKIAAKKHGSLKTDN

-219 IGKEDTM
+219 IGKEDAM

-259 ATIPEHSTVLLD
+259 ATIPENSTVLLD

-373 MMHYSATETDKKN
+373 MMHYKA
-386 IEPEGLY
+386 EPDTAAKLEPQGML
-393 LVDSGGQYVGGTT
+393 LVDSGGHYDTGTT
-406 DVTRTIA
+406 DITRTFV
-413 LGPVTDTMKKHFSKT
+413 LGPISDIQKKHFTMVVKSN
-428 ACGMLRLADTRF
+428 LNLANVKF
-440 LYGCTGK
+440 LYGCNGISLD
-447 NVDIMAREPLW
+447 VICREPIWKENL
-458 ECYIDYKCGT
+458 DYQCGT
-468 GHGIGYILNVH
+468 GHGVGYLLNVH
-479 EGPQN
+479 EGPN
-484 IRWRFNPGVKE
+484 SFRWQYRPGFDNPFE
-495 AVLEEGMIV
+495 AGMITT
-504 SDEPGVYIE
+504 DEPGIYLQDQY
-513 GSHGIRIENILEVV
+513 GIRTENELICV
-527 KEEKNG
+527 KGEKNQY
-533 DGQFMAFRHLTYV
+533 GQFMGFENITYV
-546 PVDLDVID
+546 PIDLDGID
-554 TQYMEPSD
+554 KQY
-562 VRKLNAYH
+562 LNA
-570 AEVYKRLSP
+570 EDVKQI
-579 YFEGEELEML
+579 G
-589 KKATRAV
+589 RAHV

>member
-140 DLLDEVWTDRPALVH
+140 DLLDEVWTDRPELVH

-167 EATASKL
+167 ETTVSKL

-182 KEEAQYHIIS
+182 KEDAQYHIIS
-192 TLDDIAWILNVRGND
+192 TLDDIAWILNVRGDD

-219 IGKEDTM
+219 IGKEDAM

-259 ATIPEHSTVLLD
+259 ATIPENSTVLLD

-294 PSQLMKAIKN
+294 PSQLMKSIKN

-373 MMHYSATETDKKN
+373 MMHYKA
-386 IEPEGLY
+386 EPDTAAKLEPQGML
-393 LVDSGGQYVGGTT
+393 LVDSGGHYDTGTT
-406 DVTRTIA
+406 DITRTFV
-413 LGPVTDTMKKHFSKT
+413 LGPISDIQKKHFTMVVKSN
-428 ACGMLRLADTRF
+428 LNLANVKF
-440 LYGCTGK
+440 LYGCNGISLD
-447 NVDIMAREPLW
+447 VICREPIWKENL
-458 ECYIDYKCGT
+458 DYQCGT
-468 GHGIGYILNVH
+468 GHGVGYLLNVH
-479 EGPQN
+479 EGPN
-484 IRWRFNPGVKE
+484 SFRWQYRPGFDNPFE
-495 AVLEEGMIV
+495 AGMITT
-504 SDEPGVYIE
+504 DEPGIYLQDQY
-513 GSHGIRIENILEVV
+513 GIRTENELICV
-527 KEEKNG
+527 KGEKNQY
-533 DGQFMAFRHLTYV
+533 GQFMGFENITYV
-546 PVDLDVID
+546 PIDLDGID
-554 TQYMEPSD
+554 KQY
-562 VRKLNAYH
+562 LNAEDVKQLNDYH
-570 AEVYKRLSP
+570 KMVYEKISP
-579 YFEGEELEML
+579 YMTPEENEWL
-589 KKATRAV
+589 KEYTRAI

>member
-140 DLLDEVWTDRPALVH
+140 DLLDDVWTDRPALVH

-207 IPHVPVVLSFLV
+207 IPHVPVVLSFLI
-219 IGKEDTM
+219 IGKEDAM

-259 ATIPEHSTVLLD
+259 ATIPEHNTVLLD

-284 ETVHIVSKAN
+284 ETIHIVSKAN

-330 KNVGKIP
+330 KNVGKIL

-373 MMHYSATETDKKN
+373 MMHYKA
-386 IEPEGLY
+386 EPDTAAKLEPQGML
-393 LVDSGGQYVGGTT
+393 LVDSGGHYDTGTT
-406 DVTRTIA
+406 DITRTFV
-413 LGPVTDTMKKHFSKT
+413 LGPISDIQKKHFTMVVKSN
-428 ACGMLRLADTRF
+428 LNLANVKF
-440 LYGCTGK
+440 LYGCNGISLD
-447 NVDIMAREPLW
+447 VICREPIWKENL
-458 ECYIDYKCGT
+458 DYQCGT
-468 GHGIGYILNVH
+468 GHGVGYLLNVH
-479 EGPQN
+479 EGPN
-484 IRWRFNPGVKE
+484 SFRWQYRPGFDNPFE
-495 AVLEEGMIV
+495 AGMITT
-504 SDEPGVYIE
+504 DEPGIYLQNQY
-513 GSHGIRIENILEVV
+513 GIRTENELICV
-527 KEEKNG
+527 KGEKNQY
-533 DGQFMAFRHLTYV
+533 GQFMGFENITYV
-546 PVDLDVID
+546 PIDLDGID
-554 TQYMEPSD
+554 KQY
-562 VRKLNAYH
+562 LNAEDVKQLNDYH
-570 AEVYKRLSP
+570 KMVYEKISP
-579 YFEGEELEML
+579 YMTPEENEWL
-589 KKATRAV
+589 KEYTRAI

>member
-68 RYFIQAAAQIE
+68 RYFIQAASQIE

-182 KEEAQYHIIS
+182 NEDAQYHIIS

-219 IGKEDTM
+219 IGKEDAM

-259 ATIPEHSTVLLD
+259 ATIPENSTVLLD

-294 PSQLMKAIKN
+294 PSQLMKSIKN

-373 MMHYSATETDKKN
+373 MMHYKA
-386 IEPEGLY
+386 EPDTAAKLEPQGML
-393 LVDSGGQYVGGTT
+393 LVDSGGHYDTGTT
-406 DVTRTIA
+406 DITRTFV
-413 LGPVTDTMKKHFSKT
+413 LGPISDIQKKHFTMVVKSN
-428 ACGMLRLADTRF
+428 LNLANVKF
-440 LYGCTGK
+440 LYGCNGISLD
-447 NVDIMAREPLW
+447 VICREPIWKENL
-458 ECYIDYKCGT
+458 DYQCGT
-468 GHGIGYILNVH
+468 GHGVGYLLNVH
-479 EGPQN
+479 EGPN
-484 IRWRFNPGVKE
+484 SFRWQYRPGFDNPFE
-495 AVLEEGMIV
+495 AGMITT
-504 SDEPGVYIE
+504 DEPGIYLQDQY
-513 GSHGIRIENILEVV
+513 GIRTENELICV
-527 KEEKNG
+527 KGEKNQY
-533 DGQFMAFRHLTYV
+533 GQFMGFENITYV
-546 PVDLDVID
+546 PIDLDGID
-554 TQYMEPSD
+554 KQH
-562 VRKLNAYH
+562 LNAEDVKQLNDYH
-570 AEVYKRLSP
+570 KMVYEKISP
-579 YFEGEELEML
+579 YMTPEENEWL
-589 KKATRAV
+589 KEYTREI

>member
-1 MDSKRITALRAIMKR
+1 MDSKRITALREVMKR

-90 EGVPTVMQYLG
+90 EGVPTVMQYLD

-219 IGKEDTM
+219 IGKENAM

-259 ATIPEHSTVLLD
+259 ATIPENSTVLLD

-294 PSQLMKAIKN
+294 PSQLMKSIKN

-373 MMHYSATETDKKN
+373 MMHYKA
-386 IEPEGLY
+386 EPDTAAKLEPQGML
-393 LVDSGGQYVGGTT
+393 LVDSGGHYDTGTT
-406 DVTRTIA
+406 DITRTFV
-413 LGPVTDTMKKHFSKT
+413 LGPISDIQKKHFTMVVKSN
-428 ACGMLRLADTRF
+428 LNLANVKF
-440 LYGCTGK
+440 LYGCNGISLD
-447 NVDIMAREPLW
+447 VICREPIWKENL
-458 ECYIDYKCGT
+458 DYQCGT
-468 GHGIGYILNVH
+468 GHGVGYLLNVH
-479 EGPQN
+479 EGPN
-484 IRWRFNPGVKE
+484 SFRWQYRPGFDNPFE
-495 AVLEEGMIV
+495 AGMITT
-504 SDEPGVYIE
+504 DEPGIYLQDQY
-513 GSHGIRIENILEVV
+513 GIRTENELICV
-527 KEEKNG
+527 KGEKNQY
-533 DGQFMAFRHLTYV
+533 GQFMGFENITYV
-546 PVDLDVID
+546 PIDLDGID
-554 TQYMEPSD
+554 KQY
-562 VRKLNAYH
+562 LNAEDVKQLNDYH
-570 AEVYKRLSP
+570 KMVYEKISP
-579 YFEGEELEML
+579 YMTPEENEWL
-589 KKATRAV
+589 KEYTRAI

>member
-68 RYFIQAAAQIE
+68 RYFIQAASQIE

-125 AKIAAKKHGSLKTDK
+125 AKIAAKKHGSLKADR
-140 DLLDEVWTDRPALVH
+140 DLLDEVWTDRPALIH

-219 IGKEDTM
+219 IGKEDAM

-259 ATIPEHSTVLLD
+259 ATIPENSTVLLD

-373 MMHYSATETDKKN
+373 MMHYKA
-386 IEPEGLY
+386 EPDTAAKLEPQGML
-393 LVDSGGQYVGGTT
+393 LVDSGGHYDTGTT
-406 DVTRTIA
+406 DITRTFV
-413 LGPVTDTMKKHFSKT
+413 LGPISDIQKKHFTMVVKSN
-428 ACGMLRLADTRF
+428 LNLANVKF
-440 LYGCTGK
+440 LYGCNGISLD
-447 NVDIMAREPLW
+447 VICREPIWKENL
-458 ECYIDYKCGT
+458 DYQCGT
-468 GHGIGYILNVH
+468 GHGVGYLLNVH
-479 EGPQN
+479 EGPN
-484 IRWRFNPGVKE
+484 SFRWQYRPGFDNPFE
-495 AVLEEGMIV
+495 AGMITT
-504 SDEPGVYIE
+504 DEPGIYLQ
-513 GSHGIRIENILEVV
+513 GQYGIRTENELICV
-527 KEEKNG
+527 KGEKNQY
-533 DGQFMAFRHLTYV
+533 GQFMGFENITYV
-546 PVDLDVID
+546 PIDLDGID
-554 TQYMEPSD
+554 KQY
-562 VRKLNAYH
+562 LNAEDVKQLNDYH
-570 AEVYKRLSP
+570 KMVYEKISP
-579 YFEGEELEML
+579 YMTPEENEWL
-589 KKATRAV
+589 KEYTREI

>member
-68 RYFIQAAAQIE
+68 RYFIQAASQIE

-125 AKIAAKKHGSLKTDK
+125 AKIAAKKHGSLKTDN

-219 IGKEDTM
+219 IGKEDAM

-241 AAECGIT
+241 AAKCGIT

-259 ATIPEHSTVLLD
+259 ATIPENSTVLLD

-294 PSQLMKAIKN
+294 PSQLMKSIKN

-373 MMHYSATETDKKN
+373 MMHYKA
-386 IEPEGLY
+386 EPDTAAKLEPQGML
-393 LVDSGGQYVGGTT
+393 LVDSGGHYDTGTT
-406 DVTRTIA
+406 DITRTFV
-413 LGPVTDTMKKHFSKT
+413 LGPISDIQKKHFTMVVKSN
-428 ACGMLRLADTRF
+428 LNLANVKF
-440 LYGCTGK
+440 LYGCNGISLD
-447 NVDIMAREPLW
+447 VICREPIWKENL
-458 ECYIDYKCGT
+458 DYQCGT
-468 GHGIGYILNVH
+468 GHGVGYLLNVH
-479 EGPQN
+479 EGPN
-484 IRWRFNPGVKE
+484 SFRWQYRPGFDNPFE
-495 AVLEEGMIV
+495 AGMITT
-504 SDEPGVYIE
+504 DEPGIYLQDQY
-513 GSHGIRIENILEVV
+513 GIRTENELICV
-527 KEEKNG
+527 KGEKNQY
-533 DGQFMAFRHLTYV
+533 GQFMGFENITYV
-546 PVDLDVID
+546 PIDLDGID
-554 TQYMEPSD
+554 KQH
-562 VRKLNAYH
+562 LNAEDVKQLNDYH
-570 AEVYKRLSP
+570 KMVYEKISP
-579 YFEGEELEML
+579 YMTPEENEWL
-589 KKATRAV
+589 KEYTREI

>member
-68 RYFIQAAAQIE
+68 RYFIQAASQIE

-125 AKIAAKKHGSLKTDK
+125 AKIAAKKHGSLKTDR
-140 DLLDEVWTDRPALVH
+140 DLLDEVWTDRPALIH

-219 IGKEDTM
+219 IGKEDAM

-259 ATIPEHSTVLLD
+259 ATIPENSTVLLD
-271 KRKVNYRITNALS
+271 KRKVNYRITKALS

-294 PSQLMKAIKN
+294 PSQLMKSIKN

-373 MMHYSATETDKKN
+373 MMHYKA
-386 IEPEGLY
+386 EPDTAAKLEPQGML
-393 LVDSGGQYVGGTT
+393 LVDSGGHYDTGTT
-406 DVTRTIA
+406 DITRTFV
-413 LGPVTDTMKKHFSKT
+413 LGPISDIQKKHFTMVVKSN
-428 ACGMLRLADTRF
+428 LNLANVKF
-440 LYGCTGK
+440 LYGCNGISLD
-447 NVDIMAREPLW
+447 VICREPIWKENL
-458 ECYIDYKCGT
+458 DYQCGT
-468 GHGIGYILNVH
+468 GHGVGYLLNVH
-479 EGPQN
+479 EGPN
-484 IRWRFNPGVKE
+484 SFRWQYRPGFDNPFE
-495 AVLEEGMIV
+495 AGMITT
-504 SDEPGVYIE
+504 DEPGIYLQDQY
-513 GSHGIRIENILEVV
+513 GIRTENELICV
-527 KEEKNG
+527 KGEKNQY
-533 DGQFMAFRHLTYV
+533 GQFMGFENITYV
-546 PVDLDVID
+546 PIDLDGID
-554 TQYMEPSD
+554 KQY
-562 VRKLNAYH
+562 LNAEDVKQLNDYH
-570 AEVYKRLSP
+570 KMVYEKISP
-579 YFEGEELEML
+579 YMTPEENEWL
-589 KKATRAV
+589 KEYTREI

>member
-125 AKIAAKKHGSLKTDK
+125 AKIAAKKHGSLKTDR
-140 DLLDEVWTDRPALVH
+140 DLLDEVWTDRPALIH

-219 IGKEDTM
+219 IGKEDAM

-259 ATIPEHSTVLLD
+259 ATIPENSTVLLD

-373 MMHYSATETDKKN
+373 MMHYKA
-386 IEPEGLY
+386 EPDTAAKLEPQGML
-393 LVDSGGQYVGGTT
+393 LVDSGGHYDTGTT
-406 DVTRTIA
+406 DITRTFV
-413 LGPVTDTMKKHFSKT
+413 LGPISDIQKKHFTMVVKSN
-428 ACGMLRLADTRF
+428 LNLANVKF
-440 LYGCTGK
+440 LYGCNGISLD
-447 NVDIMAREPLW
+447 VICREPIWKENL
-458 ECYIDYKCGT
+458 DYQCGT
-468 GHGIGYILNVH
+468 GHGVGYLLNVH
-479 EGPQN
+479 EGPN
-484 IRWRFNPGVKE
+484 SFRWQYRPGFDNPFE
-495 AVLEEGMIV
+495 AGMITT
-504 SDEPGVYIE
+504 DEPGIYLQDQY
-513 GSHGIRIENILEVV
+513 GIRTENELICF
-527 KEEKNG
+527 KGEKNQY
-533 DGQFMAFRHLTYV
+533 GQFMGFENITYV
-546 PVDLDVID
+546 PIDLDGID
-554 TQYMEPSD
+554 KQY
-562 VRKLNAYH
+562 LNAEDVKQLNDYH
-570 AEVYKRLSP
+570 KMVYEKISP
-579 YFEGEELEML
+579 YMTSEENEWL
-589 KKATRAV
+589 KEYTREI

>member
-125 AKIAAKKHGSLKTDK
+125 AKIAAKKHGSLKTDN

-155 QPADVLKDEFNG
+155 QLVDVLKDEFNG

-219 IGKEDTM
+219 IGKEDAM

-259 ATIPEHSTVLLD
+259 ATIPENSTVLLD

-373 MMHYSATETDKKN
+373 MMHYKA
-386 IEPEGLY
+386 EPDTAAKLEPQGML
-393 LVDSGGQYVGGTT
+393 LVDSGGHYDTGTT
-406 DVTRTIA
+406 DITRTFV
-413 LGPVTDTMKKHFSKT
+413 LGPISDIQKKHFTMVVKSN
-428 ACGMLRLADTRF
+428 LNLANVKF
-440 LYGCTGK
+440 LYGCNGISLD
-447 NVDIMAREPLW
+447 VICREPIWKENL
-458 ECYIDYKCGT
+458 DYQCGT
-468 GHGIGYILNVH
+468 GHGVGYLLNVH
-479 EGPQN
+479 EGPN
-484 IRWRFNPGVKE
+484 SFRWQYRPGFDNPFE
-495 AVLEEGMIV
+495 AGMITT
-504 SDEPGVYIE
+504 DEPGIYLQDQY
-513 GSHGIRIENILEVV
+513 GIRTENELICF
-527 KEEKNG
+527 KGEKNQY
-533 DGQFMAFRHLTYV
+533 GQFMGFENITYV
-546 PVDLDVID
+546 PIDLDGID
-554 TQYMEPSD
+554 KQY
-562 VRKLNAYH
+562 LNAEDVKQLNDYH
-570 AEVYKRLSP
+570 KMVYEKISP
-579 YFEGEELEML
+579 YMTPEENEWL
-589 KKATRAV
+589 KEYTRAI

>member
-68 RYFIQAAAQIE
+68 RYFIQAASQIE

-125 AKIAAKKHGSLKTDK
+125 AKIAAKKHGSLKTDN

-219 IGKEDTM
+219 IGKEDAM

-259 ATIPEHSTVLLD
+259 ATIPENSTVLLD

-294 PSQLMKAIKN
+294 PSQLMKSIKN

-373 MMHYSATETDKKN
+373 MMHYKA
-386 IEPEGLY
+386 EPDTAAKLEPQGML
-393 LVDSGGQYVGGTT
+393 LVDSGGHYDTGTT
-406 DVTRTIA
+406 DITRTFV
-413 LGPVTDTMKKHFSKT
+413 LGPISDIQKKHFTMVVKSN
-428 ACGMLRLADTRF
+428 LNLANVKF
-440 LYGCTGK
+440 LYGCNGISLD
-447 NVDIMAREPLW
+447 VICREPIWKENL
-458 ECYIDYKCGT
+458 DYQCGT
-468 GHGIGYILNVH
+468 GHGVGYLLNVH
-479 EGPQN
+479 EGPN
-484 IRWRFNPGVKE
+484 SFRWQYRPGFDNPFE
-495 AVLEEGMIV
+495 AGMITT
-504 SDEPGVYIE
+504 DEPGIYLQDQY
-513 GSHGIRIENILEVV
+513 GIRTENELICV
-527 KEEKNG
+527 KGEKNQY
-533 DGQFMAFRHLTYV
+533 GQFMGFENITYV
-546 PVDLDVID
+546 AIDLDGID
-554 TQYMEPSD
+554 KQH
-562 VRKLNAYH
+562 LNAEDVKQLNDYH
-570 AEVYKRLSP
+570 KMVYEKISP
-579 YFEGEELEML
+579 YMTPEENEWL
-589 KKATRAV
+589 KEYTREI

>member
-53 VAVIGQEEAWLWTDG
+53 VAVIGQEEAWLCTDG
-68 RYFIQAAAQIE
+68 RYFIQAASQIE

-125 AKIAAKKHGSLKTDK
+125 AKIAAKKHGSLKTDR
-140 DLLDEVWTDRPALVH
+140 DLLDEVWTDRPALIH

-219 IGKEDTM
+219 IGKEDAM

-259 ATIPEHSTVLLD
+259 ATIPENSTVLLD

-373 MMHYSATETDKKN
+373 MMHYKA
-386 IEPEGLY
+386 EPDTAAKLEPQGML
-393 LVDSGGQYVGGTT
+393 LVDSGGHYDTGTT
-406 DVTRTIA
+406 DITRTFV
-413 LGPVTDTMKKHFSKT
+413 LGPISDIQKKHFTMVVKSN
-428 ACGMLRLADTRF
+428 LNLANVKF
-440 LYGCTGK
+440 LYGCNGISLD
-447 NVDIMAREPLW
+447 VICREPIWKENL
-458 ECYIDYKCGT
+458 DYQCGT
-468 GHGIGYILNVH
+468 GHGVGYLLNVH
-479 EGPQN
+479 EGPN
-484 IRWRFNPGVKE
+484 SFRWQYRPGFDNPFE
-495 AVLEEGMIV
+495 AGMITT
-504 SDEPGVYIE
+504 DEPGIYLQDQY
-513 GSHGIRIENILEVV
+513 GIRTENELICV
-527 KEEKNG
+527 KGEKNQY
-533 DGQFMAFRHLTYV
+533 GQFMGFENITYV
-546 PVDLDVID
+546 PIDLDGID
-554 TQYMEPSD
+554 KQY
-562 VRKLNAYH
+562 LNAEDVKQLNDYH
-570 AEVYKRLSP
+570 KMVYEKISP
-579 YFEGEELEML
+579 YMTPEENEWL
-589 KKATRAV
+589 KEYTREI

>member
-68 RYFIQAAAQIE
+68 RYFIQAANQIE

-167 EATASKL
+167 ESTASKL

-219 IGKEDTM
+219 IGKEDAM

-259 ATIPEHSTVLLD
+259 ATIPENSTVLLD

-373 MMHYSATETDKKN
+373 MMHYKA
-386 IEPEGLY
+386 EPDTAAKLEPQGML
-393 LVDSGGQYVGGTT
+393 LVDSGGHYDTGTT
-406 DVTRTIA
+406 DITRTFV
-413 LGPVTDTMKKHFSKT
+413 LGPISDIQKKHFTMVVKSN
-428 ACGMLRLADTRF
+428 LNLANVKF
-440 LYGCTGK
+440 LYGCNGISLD
-447 NVDIMAREPLW
+447 VICREPIWKENL
-458 ECYIDYKCGT
+458 DYQCGT
-468 GHGIGYILNVH
+468 GHGVGYLLNVH
-479 EGPQN
+479 EGPN
-484 IRWRFNPGVKE
+484 SFRWQYRPGFDNPFE
-495 AVLEEGMIV
+495 AGMITT
-504 SDEPGVYIE
+504 DEPGIYLQDQY
-513 GSHGIRIENILEVV
+513 GIRTENELICV
-527 KEEKNG
+527 KGEKNQY
-533 DGQFMAFRHLTYV
+533 GQFMGFENITYV
-546 PVDLDVID
+546 PIDLDGID
-554 TQYMEPSD
+554 KQY
-562 VRKLNAYH
+562 LNAEDVKQLNDYH
-570 AEVYKRLSP
+570 KMVYEKISP
-579 YFEGEELEML
+579 YMTSEENEWL
-589 KKATRAV
+589 KEYTRAI

>member
-1 MDSKRITALRAIMKR
+1 MDDKRITALRVIMKR

-31 SEYVVEY
+31 SEYVVDY
-38 FKARKFITGFTGSAG
+38 FKARKYMTGFTGSAG
-53 VAVIGQEEAWLWTDG
+53 VAVIGPDEAWLWTDG
-68 RYFIQAAAQIE
+68 RYFIQAASQIE

-116 VNTNDAKEF
+116 VNTTDAGEF

-140 DLLDEVWTDRPALVH
+140 DLADEVWTDRPTLIH
-155 QPADVLKDEFNG
+155 QPADMLKEEFSG
-167 EATASKL
+167 ESTSSKL
-174 ARVREQME
+174 ARVREKME
-182 KEEAQYHIIS
+182 EEDAQYHIVS

-207 IPHVPVVLSFLV
+207 IPHVPVVLSFLI
-219 IGKEDTM
+219 IGKEDAM

-259 ATIPEHSTVLLD
+259 ATIPEHRSVLLD

-373 MMHYSATETDKKN
+373 MMHYKA
-386 IEPEGLY
+386 EPDTAAKLEPQGML
-393 LVDSGGQYVGGTT
+393 LVDSGGHYDTGTT
-406 DVTRTIA
+406 DITRTFV
-413 LGPVTDTMKKHFSKT
+413 LGPISDIQKKHFTMVVKSN
-428 ACGMLRLADTRF
+428 LNLANVKF
-440 LYGCTGK
+440 LYGCNGISLD
-447 NVDIMAREPLW
+447 VICREPIWKENL
-458 ECYIDYKCGT
+458 DYQCGT
-468 GHGIGYILNVH
+468 GHGVGYLLNVH
-479 EGPQN
+479 EGPN
-484 IRWRFNPGVKE
+484 SFRWQYRPGFDNPFE
-495 AVLEEGMIV
+495 AGMITT
-504 SDEPGVYIE
+504 DEPGIYLQDQY
-513 GSHGIRIENILEVV
+513 GIRTENELICF
-527 KEEKNG
+527 KGEKNQY
-533 DGQFMAFRHLTYV
+533 GQFMGFENITYV
-546 PVDLDVID
+546 PIDLDGID
-554 TQYMEPSD
+554 KQYLSAED
-562 VRKLNAYH
+562 VKQLNDYH
-570 AEVYKRLSP
+570 KMVYEKISP
-579 YFEGEELEML
+579 YMTPEENEWL
-589 KKATRAV
+589 KEYTREI